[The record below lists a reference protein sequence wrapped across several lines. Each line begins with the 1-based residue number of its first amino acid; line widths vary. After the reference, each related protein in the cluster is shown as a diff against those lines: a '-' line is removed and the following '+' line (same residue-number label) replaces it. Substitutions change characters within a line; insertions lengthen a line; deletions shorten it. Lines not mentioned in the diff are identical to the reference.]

1 MNFWIA
7 KKYFFSL
14 KKGSTINIISLITV
28 IGITFSTASMIFV
41 LSIFNGFEGL
51 VTNLYK
57 GYVPDFKIESI
68 KGSYFNTDS
77 IIDTQLNQTIID
89 KLNNYE
95 DYISFS
101 EVLEQEVILEYEKE
115 NKKEIDYPKIFS
127 KIKAVD
133 VNYLKYSEL
142 SKYILLESEK
152 YPFILNEYSK
162 LIIIG
167 ASVANKL
174 NLQVAN
180 NYDEAFNQINN
191 LKIWTLNTTNKKPQ
205 LFFRKGFINS
215 GIFSISPEIDNNIFC
230 SIALAREFLEKP
242 NKSSSIEIWKKNII
256 KKDFTKKLQNELG
269 PGFIVKNFEEQV
281 PFLYKMVNT
290 ERIAVYLIFILILL
304 VTMIT
309 LMGSLII
316 FILQKREDM
325 QILVVLGSNHQNL
338 KKIFMIW
345 GQIIVII
352 GLMIGLVFGY
362 SICVLQNN
370 LHFLKIKG
378 NFIIDY
384 YPVEINPFDGI
395 IIISIVYA
403 LGFITSYVISKK
415 NYFYKDLIYD

>member
-1 MNFWIA
+1 MQKNI
-7 KKYFFSL
+7 FSS
-14 KKGSTINIISLITV
+14 KKGSSINIISLITV
-28 IGITFSTASMIFV
+28 IGITFSTASMVFV

-57 GYVPDFKIESI
+57 GYIPDFKIETI
-68 KGSYFNTDS
+68 KGSYFNIDS
-77 IIDTQLNQTIID
+77 IIDKPLNETIID
-89 KLNNYE
+89 KLNSYE

-101 EVLEQEVILEYEKE
+101 EVLEQEVIIEYEKE
-115 NKKEIDYPKIFS
+115 NKKEIDYPKLFS

-133 VNYLKYSEL
+133 VNYFKYSEL

-152 YPFILNEYSK
+152 YPFTLNEDSK
-162 LIIIG
+162 LIIVG
-167 ASVANKL
+167 VSVANKL
-174 NLQVAN
+174 NLLVAN
-180 NYDEAFNQINN
+180 NYEEAFKHINN
-191 LKIWTLNTTNKKPQ
+191 LKIWTLNTSANKPQ
-205 LFFRKGFINS
+205 LYFRKGFINS
-215 GIFSISPEIDNNIFC
+215 GIFSISPQIDNNIFC
-230 SIALAREFLEKP
+230 SIDLAREFLEKP
-242 NKSSSIEIWKKNII
+242 NKCSSIEIWKKNII
-256 KKDFTKKLQNELG
+256 NKDLSKKLQNELG

-316 FILQKREDM
+316 FILQKKEDM
-325 QILVVLGSNHQNL
+325 EILVVLGTNHQNL

-352 GLMIGLVFGY
+352 GLFFGLIFGY
-362 SICVLQNN
+362 SICILQNN

-384 YPVEINPFDGI
+384 YPIDINLFDGI
-395 IIISIVYA
+395 VIISIVYA
-403 LGFITSYVISKK
+403 LGFITSYFISKK

>member
-14 KKGSTINIISLITV
+14 KKGSTINIISIITV

-115 NKKEIDYPKIFS
+115 NKKEIDFPKIFS

-142 SKYILLESEK
+142 SKYILLESEN

-162 LIIIG
+162 LIIVG
-167 ASVANKL
+167 VSVANKL

-230 SIALAREFLEKP
+230 SITLAREFLEKP
-242 NKSSSIEIWKKNII
+242 NKSSSIEIWKKNITN
-256 KKDFTKKLQNELG
+256 KDFSKKLQNELG

-352 GLMIGLVFGY
+352 GLIIGLIFGY

-403 LGFITSYVISKK
+403 LGSITSYVISKK